1 MSLFTYSAAVTA
13 AKQANTPLVALE
25 STVISHGLPYPQNLT
40 LATEMEAVVSA
51 NGATPA
57 TIALI
62 DGQVQIGLDETT
74 LNTLATAGN
83 VVKVSR
89 RDLAAV
95 SARKQHGATTVAST
109 MLLAEKA
116 GISVFATGGIGGVH
130 RDSNWD
136 ISADLIE
143 LSQTPVVVV
152 CAGAKSILDLPATM
166 EVLETYGVPVIG
178 YQTDELPA
186 FFTRESGIGLQ
197 IRAESPAEIADIVRQ
212 QRAYG
217 LKSGILV
224 TVPVPEAVAMDAKDA
239 EAAINEVM
247 AQAAEQG
254 VHGKALTPFLLS
266 GIAKLTGGE
275 SVETNM
281 AFLKQNAAIAAQIA
295 VELGA

>member
-1 MSLFTYSAAVTA
+1 MPTLNYSPSVQTAKAANGA
-13 AKQANTPLVALE
+13 LVALE

-40 LATEMEAVVSA
+40 LAQEMEAVVTE

-62 DGQVQIGLDETT
+62 DGEIQIGLDAAN
-74 LNTLATAGN
+74 LNTLATADD

-89 RDLAAV
+89 RDVAAV
-95 SARKQHGATTVAST
+95 VARKRHGATTVAST
-109 MLLAEKA
+109 MLFAHMAEI
-116 GISVFATGGIGGVH
+116 GVFATGGIGGVH

-136 ISADLIE
+136 VSADLIE
-143 LSQTPVVVV
+143 LAQTPVVVV

-197 IRAESPAEIADIVRQ
+197 IRADSIQDIADIVQ
-212 QRAYG
+212 TQRTLG

-224 TVPVPEAVAMDAKDA
+224 TVPVPEDVAMDKKDA
-239 EAAINEVM
+239 DAAVEEAM
-247 AQAAEQG
+247 AAAVAQG
-254 VHGKALTPFLLS
+254 IHGKALTPFLLQKI
-266 GIAKLTGGE
+266 GKLTGGE
-275 SVETNM
+275 SVETNL
-281 AFLKQNAAIAAQIA
+281 AFLKQNAAVAAQIA
-295 VELGA
+295 VALQ

>member
-1 MSLFTYSAAVTA
+1 MPNLNYSAAVKA
-13 AKQANTPLVALE
+13 AKAADGALVALE

-40 LATEMEAVVSA
+40 LAQEMEAVVTE

-62 DGQVQIGLDETT
+62 DGDIQIGLDDAN
-74 LNTLATAGN
+74 LNTLATSDN

-89 RDLAAV
+89 RDVAAV
-95 SARKQHGATTVAST
+95 VARKRHGATTVAST
-109 MLLAEKA
+109 MLFADMA
-116 GISVFATGGIGGVH
+116 GIGVFATGGIGGVH

-136 ISADLIE
+136 VSADLIE
-143 LSQTPVVVV
+143 LAQTPVVVV

-197 IRAESPAEIADIVRQ
+197 IRADSIQEIADIVQ
-212 QRAYG
+212 TQRTLG

-224 TVPVPEAVAMDAKDA
+224 TVPVPEEVAMDPK
-239 EAAINEVM
+239 EASEAVETAM
-247 AQAAEQG
+247 AAAEEQG
-254 VHGKALTPFLLS
+254 IHGKALTPFLLQTI
-266 GIAKLTGGE
+266 GKLTGGE
-275 SVETNM
+275 SVETNL
-281 AFLKQNAAIAAQIA
+281 AFLKQNAAVAAQIA
-295 VELGA
+295 VALKG